1 MGVTFR
7 SVVIGLILIP
17 LNTLWVVLA
26 ELGWYSGFPTCLSLF
41 FNAVFCVFV
50 LVVGNLAVERL
61 RPAWALHG
69 TEILVVYTMICIA
82 SGLAGTWSMDRLWVC
97 VIIGWLLKV
106 AVLRYGGV
114 KAYRPAVP
122 FFIGLILGDFMVGAF
137 WNLYG
142 IVMEVQVYR
151 FWF

>member
-7 SVVIGLILIP
+7 SVVIGLMLIP

-50 LVVGNLAVERL
+50 IVAGNLVVERF
-61 RPAWALHG
+61 
-69 TEILVVYTMICIA
+69 
-82 SGLAGTWSMDRLWVC
+82 WVC
-97 VIIGWLLKV
+97 VMIGWFLKV
-106 AVLRYGGV
+106 AVLRYSGV
-114 KAYRPAVP
+114 KAYRPAIP
-122 FFIGLILGDFMVGAF
+122 FFIGLILGDFIVGAL
-137 WNLYG
+137 WNVYG
-142 IVMEVQVYR
+142 IIMEVKVYR